1 MAVDAEDNDVDEE
14 EKIQK
19 KIKMKKMK
27 EKRKSRID
35 IENDDGKDEVEGDVK
50 KMNPLGEGYAED

>member
-1 MAVDAEDNDVDEE
+1 
-14 EKIQK
+14 
-19 KIKMKKMK
+19 MKKMK

-50 KMNPLGEGYAED
+50 KMDPLGEGYAED